1 MLCDKGEPCAPAM
14 VSRVVILWAGAM
26 QGTAQAMSV
35 GVLGGDKS
43 HDNHMINN

>member
-35 GVLGGDKS
+35 GVLGGTS
-43 HDNHMINN
+43 HMTIT